1 MSAPRMLRRA
11 LGKAL
16 LAAVRYRLVAPDVR
30 EPRAI
35 FIGAPHTA
43 RLDFVLMLGIAWSR
57 DLTPKVLMKRE
68 YFDGIAGPFFR
79 ALGGIA
85 VDRGNPDGLVA
96 DLVARA
102 ERGERFHLVITPE
115 GTRGRRE
122 HWKSGFY
129 RIALAADLPVVLGFL
144 DSVTRTTGLGPT
156 IRLTGDVRA
165 DMDRFRAF
173 YADKVG
179 VHPEL
184 GTPPSLADEETATYA
199 DPATAP
205 AG

>member
-1 MSAPRMLRRA
+1 MPSLRPLRRA

-16 LAAVRYRLVAPDVR
+16 LAAARYRLVATDVT

-43 RLDFVLMLGIAWSR
+43 QLDFVLMLGIAWSR
-57 DLTPKVLMKRE
+57 DLTPKVLMKKE
-68 YFDGIAGPFFR
+68 YFDGVAGPFFR
-79 ALGGIA
+79 ALGGIP
-85 VDRGNPDGLVA
+85 VDRGNPEGLVA
-96 DLVARA
+96 DLVARSA
-102 ERGERFHLVITPE
+102 RGEAFHLVITPE

-129 RIALAADLPVVLGFL
+129 RIARAADLPVILGFL
-144 DSVTRTTGLGPT
+144 DSVTRTTGLGPRL
-156 IRLTGDVRA
+156 RLTGDVRA
-165 DMDRFRAF
+165 DMDVIRAF

-179 VHPEL
+179 VHPDL

-199 DPATAP
+199 TTAP
-205 AG
+205 SD